1 MSSPEQELIAAFRRA
16 VADDLAMLAVLL
28 DKELSAEILQELIK
42 VDFPNNIG
50 LKLQHEH
57 SLYAIELVSKAITA
71 LPAEPVEL
79 DAAFLDSLAADY
91 AAIFLNGSLKASPY
105 ESVWLS
111 EEGITHQDA
120 MFETRD
126 WYAKFGLA
134 VENWRVRADDH
145 LILQLNFIAHLM
157 LLDEDNNTLA
167 EAAKF
172 MDEHILRWVS
182 KFASLIVD
190 RCSTPMYAGLTW
202 LTAQYLEELRDML
215 ATILEQ
221 PRPTAE
227 EIEQRINSAKKA
239 KPQEFPVKFMP
250 GYEPN

>member
-1 MSSPEQELIAAFRRA
+1 MSNEQELIAAFRRA
-16 VADDLAMLAVLL
+16 VADDLTMLAVLL

-42 VDFPNNIG
+42 IDFPNNIG
-50 LKLQHEH
+50 LKLQNEH
-57 SLYAIELVSKAITA
+57 SLYAVELVSKAIATF
-71 LPAEPVEL
+71 PAEL
-79 DAAFLDSLAADY
+79 DAAFMDSLAADY
-91 AAIFLNGSLKASPY
+91 AAIFLNGSLKTSPY

-126 WYAKFGLA
+126 WYAKFDLA
-134 VENWRVRADDH
+134 AENWRIRADDH
-145 LILQLNFIAHLM
+145 LILQINFISHLM
-157 LLDEDNNTLA
+157 LLDEDNNTLTETA
-167 EAAKF
+167 RF

-182 KFASLIVD
+182 KFAGLIVD
-190 RCSTPMYAGLTW
+190 RCSTPLYAGLAW

-221 PRPTAE
+221 PRPTAA
-227 EIEQRINSAKKA
+227 EIEQRMNATKSA

-250 GYEPN
+250 GYEPH